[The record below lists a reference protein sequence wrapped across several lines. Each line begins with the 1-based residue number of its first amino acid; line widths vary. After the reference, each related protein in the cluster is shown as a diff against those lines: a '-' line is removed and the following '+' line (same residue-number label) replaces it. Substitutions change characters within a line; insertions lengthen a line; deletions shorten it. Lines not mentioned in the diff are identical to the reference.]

1 MMMVGGVGGTQTT
14 ETSSAQQNL
23 KAKDGKILELE
34 KSAKQNTETRE
45 MVIPIN
51 FDVNSSELH
60 VSSTSIISTE
70 LDTSSW
76 GMPWDLQNSLISF
89 A

>member
-1 MMMVGGVGGTQTT
+1 MMVVGGVGGTQTT

-51 FDVNSSELH
+51 IEGRPAVEKPR
-60 VSSTSIISTE
+60 T
-70 LDTSSW
+70 
-76 GMPWDLQNSLISF
+76 PKPR
-89 A
+89 